1 VSGGAAALPE
11 LASVHWRAP
20 ASDESLTRSGRLWTV
35 HTVGYAAPFVVAAA
49 LLVALAPVT
58 TPFALILLAH
68 AWVVPELYAARGAK
82 VVRKQKPAAAA
93 AEMIALGFLGDLLD
107 DPGRALLEQT
117 GLALAR
123 GRFGTWLV
131 GEQGALL
138 IRPGGRRVHCYCVR
152 VTEPELP
159 SSDRVAH
166 LLLALRTDE
175 VGFATVANLVFSG
188 ACWRLHR
195 RLGVRARL
203 ALACARSR
211 AVQS

>member
-1 VSGGAAALPE
+1 VSGRGAALPE
-11 LASVHWRAP
+11 LATVHWRVP
-20 ASDESLTRSGRLWTV
+20 ASDDSLRRSGRLWTV
-35 HTVGYAAPFVVAAA
+35 HTVGYAAPFVAAAA

-93 AEMIALGFLGDLLD
+93 AEMAALGFLGDLLGD
-107 DPGRALLEQT
+107 RERALLERT
-117 GLALAR
+117 GLVLAR
-123 GRFGTWLV
+123 GGFGTWLV

-138 IRPGGRRVHCYCVR
+138 VRPGGRRVHCYCVR

-166 LLLALRTDE
+166 LLLALRADE

-195 RLGVRARL
+195 RLGVRARI
-203 ALACARSR
+203 ALDAARLQ
-211 AVQS
+211 AQPA